1 MAYGTKY
8 ELVFSDVLTK
18 VKKIEILKKN
28 YSSSKVSSLVGQ
40 AEPVV
45 IKWNANDDP
54 YNSAIL
60 GSVCTLNLFTT
71 DTISYD
77 DFYEHDER
85 EYKVKISYKDSSNVY
100 QTYWIGYL
108 VVDRFKE
115 QYKANPVAFS
125 LNAYDGLGTLDN
137 FSTPISS
144 NPFNEA
150 TGIFN
155 SVRIADILA
164 NLDLDFDIYVQADLL
179 APYFG
184 TPTFPIRKRVMSESL
199 ITSGRNE
206 LINKFD
212 LPTCKKQLEAILKNY
227 NCRIFQ
233 SYGRWYIV
241 ENSNIFDANVK
252 SSIFTTAQ
260 INGNNPTGIQSSITA
275 QLVSASDEVIQTD
288 IYNSAGVFQSSVNES
303 VLKIVPTNLKN
314 VGGDLI
320 REYIQP
326 INEAKY
332 KFTTTQNTCYEYTRN
347 IGFEYGNYGWVL
359 SSNAT
364 LTTDDFAQQGRKSI
378 KLVNA
383 PTTGQTLMFNSNYTG
398 QTAKSWNYYYTGTVA
413 QIGVFAEKDE
423 NAVSNFIVQFRI
435 IADRPPN
442 RHYWDDENST
452 WTTTNTVITRTI
464 DIFNNWQTISVPFTG
479 TGYPTNFTG
488 IQIGIDVLNCTYS
501 GSGIQE
507 IYFDNVGILGN
518 YFRPSGLA
526 AAANDNRQIPSSY
539 IEFAK
544 RTSATN
550 VYSDEKIIT
559 GTYYFSTGNGIGTSY
574 GYRRTRDNNVKP
586 MFHRHLQNI
595 MNDYREFQVRYE
607 GTFRNMENDPVS
619 MHNRI
624 WFNFG
629 TSVAQDPQS
638 CYIDGLEYRVKSAN
652 AKVIARL
659 PNDDD
664 DISCDFRIT
673 SE

>member
-1 MAYGTKY
+1 MAYGVKY
-8 ELVFSDVLTK
+8 RLEFSDVLTK
-18 VKKIEILKKN
+18 GKKIEILKDG
-28 YSSSKVSSLVGQ
+28 YTGSVLPIVGQ

-54 YNSAIL
+54 YNSPII

-71 DTISYD
+71 DTVTYD

-85 EYKVKISYKDSSNVY
+85 EYKVKISYKDTSDVY
-100 QTYWIGYL
+100 QTYWVGYL

-137 FSTPISS
+137 YFTPIGT
-144 NPFNEA
+144 NPFNENIGLTNA
-150 TGIFN
+150 N
-155 SVRIADILA
+155 RIATIL
-164 NLDLDFDIYVQADLL
+164 NHLDLGLNIYIQADLMTS
-179 APYFG
+179 FG
-184 TPTFPIRKRVMSESL
+184 TYPKRKVVMTEQL
-199 ITSGRNE
+199 ITNGRNE
-206 LINKFD
+206 FINKFD
-212 LPTCKKQLEAILKNY
+212 LPTGKKQLEAILKNY

-252 SSIFTTAQ
+252 STINTSASSGTT
-260 INGNNPTGIQSSITA
+260 PTGIQTSITA
-275 QLVSASDEVIQTD
+275 QLVSANDEVIQTD
-288 IYNSAGVFQSSVNES
+288 IYNSSGVYQSNSNQS

-314 VGGDLI
+314 VGGNLV

-326 INEAKY
+326 INEARY
-332 KFTTTQNTCYEYTRN
+332 KFTTTQNNIYEYTRN
-347 IGFEYGNYGWVL
+347 VGFEYGSYGWVL
-359 SSNAT
+359 SSYAS
-364 LTTDDFAQQGRKSI
+364 LVTDDFSQQGRKAI
-378 KLVNA
+378 KFVNA
-383 PTTGQTLMFNSNYTG
+383 PTSGETLVFNSDYVG
-398 QTAKSWNYYYTGTVA
+398 QTAKSWNFYFTGTTA
-413 QIGVFAEKDE
+413 QFGVFAEKDE
-423 NAVSNFIVQFRI
+423 NLVSNFTVQVRIV
-435 IADRPPN
+435 ADRSPN
-442 RHYWDDENST
+442 FHYWDDENST
-452 WTTTNTVITRTI
+452 WTTTETTITRTI
-464 DIFNNWQTISVPFTG
+464 EVFNNWQTISIPFTG
-479 TGYPTNFTG
+479 AGYPTNFSG
-488 IQIGIDVLNCTYS
+488 IQIGLQVLNCTYG
-501 GSGIQE
+501 GSGIQD
-507 IYFDNVGILGN
+507 IYFDNVGIIGN
-518 YFRPSGLA
+518 YFKPSGA
-526 AAANDNRQIPSSY
+526 AAAPNDNRQIPSSY

-550 VYSDEKIIT
+550 VYSDKKLIS
-559 GTYYFSTGNGIGTSY
+559 GTYYFRGANGLGTLY
-574 GYRRTRDNNVKP
+574 NYKRTRDTVVKP
-586 MFHRHLQNI
+586 IFHRHLQNI

-652 AKVIARL
+652 AKVIAHL

>member
-1 MAYGTKY
+1 MAYGVKY
-8 ELVFSDVLTK
+8 RLEFSDVLTK
-18 VKKIEILKKN
+18 GKKIEIWKDGYTGSVLPM
-28 YSSSKVSSLVGQ
+28 VGQ

-54 YNSAIL
+54 YNSPII

-71 DTISYD
+71 DTVSYD

-100 QTYWIGYL
+100 RTYWIGWL

-115 QYKANPVAFS
+115 EYKANPVGFS

-137 FSTPISS
+137 YDAPIGT

-150 TGIFN
+150 TGLAN
-155 SVRIADILA
+155 RTRIATILA
-164 NLDLDFDIYVQADLL
+164 NLNLGLEIYVQADLWTTT
-179 APYFG
+179 FG
-184 TPTFPIRKRVMSESL
+184 TPTYPMRKEVMQESL
-199 ITSGRNE
+199 ITNGRNE

-252 SSIFTTAQ
+252 STIFSSATGGTT
-260 INGNNPTGIQSSITA
+260 PTGIQASITS
-275 QLVSASDEVIQTD
+275 QLVSANDEVIQTD
-288 IYNSAGVFQSSVNES
+288 IYNSSGVYQSNSNQS
-303 VLKIVPTNLKN
+303 VLKVVPTNLKN
-314 VGGDLI
+314 VGGDLV

-326 INEAKY
+326 INEARY
-332 KFTTTQNTCYEYTRN
+332 KFTTTQNNIYEFTRN
-347 IGFEYGNYGWVL
+347 IGFEYGSYGWVL
-359 SSNAT
+359 SSYAS
-364 LTTDDFAQQGRKSI
+364 LVTDDFSQQGRKAI
-378 KLVNA
+378 KFVNA
-383 PTTGQTLMFNSNYTG
+383 PTSGETLVFNSDYAG
-398 QTAKSWNYYYTGTVA
+398 QTAKSWNYYFTGTTA
-413 QIGVFAEKDE
+413 QFGVFAEKDE
-423 NAVSNFIVQFRI
+423 NSVLSFTVQVRIVASRSPNF
-435 IADRPPN
+435 
-442 RHYWDDENST
+442 HYWDDENST
-452 WTTTNTVITRTI
+452 WTTTETTITRTVEV
-464 DIFNNWQTISVPFTG
+464 FNNWQTISIPFTG
-479 TGYPTNFTG
+479 AGYPTNFTG
-488 IQIGIDVLNCTYS
+488 IQIGVQVLNCTYS

-507 IYFDNVGILGN
+507 IYFDNVGIIGN
-518 YFRPSGLA
+518 YFKPSGLA
-526 AAANDNRQIPSSY
+526 AAPNDNRQIPSSY

-550 VYSDEKIIT
+550 VYSDQKIIT
-559 GTYYFSTGNGIGTSY
+559 GTYYFSTGNGIPTLYAYKRS
-574 GYRRTRDNNVKP
+574 RDTVVKP

-595 MNDYREFQVRYE
+595 MNDYREFLVRYE

-629 TSVAQDPQS
+629 TSIAQDPQS
-638 CYIDGLEYRVKSAN
+638 CYIDGLTYNVKSAN
-652 AKVIARL
+652 AKVIAHL

>member
-1 MAYGTKY
+1 MAYGVKY
-8 ELVFSDVLTK
+8 RLEFSDVLTK
-18 VKKIEILKKN
+18 GKKIEIWKDGYTGSVLPM
-28 YSSSKVSSLVGQ
+28 VGQ

-54 YNSAIL
+54 YNSPII

-71 DTISYD
+71 DTVTYD

-100 QTYWIGYL
+100 QTYWIGWL

-115 QYKANPVAFS
+115 EYKANPVGFS

-137 FSTPISS
+137 FDAPIGT
-144 NPFNEA
+144 NDFNEGGSIA
-150 TGIFN
+150 NRT
-155 SVRIADILA
+155 RIATILA
-164 NLDLDFDIYVQADLL
+164 NLNLGLEIYVQADLWQST
-179 APYFG
+179 FG
-184 TPTFPIRKRVMSESL
+184 TPTYPMLKKVMQEFL
-199 ITSGRNE
+199 IGEGRNS

-252 SSIFTTAQ
+252 STIFSSATGGTT
-260 INGNNPTGIQSSITA
+260 PTGIQASITS
-275 QLVSASDEVIQTD
+275 QLVSANDEVIQTD
-288 IYNSAGVFQSSVNES
+288 IYNSSGVYQSSSNLS
-303 VLKIVPTNLKN
+303 VLKVVPTNLKN
-314 VGGDLI
+314 VGGDLV

-326 INEAKY
+326 INEARY
-332 KFTTTQNTCYEYTRN
+332 KFNTTQNNIYSYTRN
-347 IGFEYGNYGWVL
+347 IGFEYGSYAWVL
-359 SSNAT
+359 SSYAS
-364 LTTDDFAQQGRKSI
+364 LVTDDFSQQGRKAI
-378 KLVNA
+378 KFVNA
-383 PTTGQTLMFNSNYTG
+383 PTSGETLVFNSDYAG
-398 QTAKSWNYYYTGTVA
+398 QTARSWNYHYTGTTA
-413 QIGVFAEKDE
+413 QFGVFAEKDE
-423 NAVSNFIVQFRI
+423 NSVSSFTVQVRIVASRSPNF
-435 IADRPPN
+435 
-442 RHYWDDENST
+442 HYWDDENST
-452 WTTTNTVITRTI
+452 WTTTETTITRTVEV
-464 DIFNNWQTISVPFTG
+464 FNNWQTISISFDG

-488 IQIGIDVLNCTYS
+488 IQIGVQVLNCTYS

-507 IYFDNVGILGN
+507 IYFDNVGIIGN
-518 YFRPSGLA
+518 YFKPSGLA
-526 AAANDNRQIPSSY
+526 AAPNDNRQLPNSY

-544 RTSATN
+544 RTTANN

-559 GTYYFSTGNGIGTSY
+559 GTYYFSTGNGIPTLY
-574 GYRRTRDNNVKP
+574 AYKRTRDTVLKP

-595 MNDYREFQVRYE
+595 MNDYREFLVRYE

-629 TSVAQDPQS
+629 TSIAQDPQS
-638 CYIDGLEYRVKSAN
+638 CYIDGLEYNVKSAN
-652 AKVIARL
+652 AKVIAHL

>member
-1 MAYGTKY
+1 MAYGVKY
-8 ELVFSDVLTK
+8 RLEFSDVLTK
-18 VKKIEILKKN
+18 GKKIEILKDG
-28 YSSSKVSSLVGQ
+28 YTGSVLPIVGQ

-54 YNSAIL
+54 YNSPII

-71 DTISYD
+71 DTVSYD

-85 EYKVKISYKDSSNVY
+85 EYQVKISYKDSSNVY
-100 QTYWIGYL
+100 QTYWIGWL

-137 FSTPISS
+137 FRTPISS
-144 NPFNEA
+144 SPFNEA

-155 SVRIADILA
+155 SVRIADILD
-164 NLDLDFDIYVQADLL
+164 NLDLGLDIYVQADLL
-179 APYFG
+179 SPYFG

-233 SYGRWYIV
+233 SYGRWYII

-275 QLVSASDEVIQTD
+275 QLVSANDEVIQTD
-288 IYNSAGVFQSSVNES
+288 IYNSSGVYQSNSNQS
-303 VLKIVPTNLKN
+303 VLKVVPTNLKN
-314 VGGDLI
+314 VGGDLV

-326 INEAKY
+326 INEARY
-332 KFTTTQNTCYEYTRN
+332 KFTTTQNNIYEFTRN
-347 IGFEYGNYGWVL
+347 IGFEYGSYGWVL
-359 SSNAT
+359 SSYAS
-364 LTTDDFAQQGRKSI
+364 LTTDDFSQQGRKAI
-378 KLVNA
+378 KFVNA
-383 PTTGQTLMFNSNYTG
+383 PTTGETLVFNSDYVG
-398 QTAKSWNYYYTGTVA
+398 QTAKSWNPYNTGTTA
-413 QIGVFAEKDE
+413 QFGVFAEKNE
-423 NAVSNFIVQFRI
+423 NSVSSFTVQVRIVVS
-435 IADRPPN
+435 APPN
-442 RHYWDDENST
+442 FHYWDDENST
-452 WTTTNTVITRTI
+452 WTTTETTITRTVEV
-464 DIFNNWQTISVPFTG
+464 FNNWQTISIPFTG
-479 TGYPTNFTG
+479 TGYPTNLTNE
-488 IQIGIDVLNCTYS
+488 QIGVQVLNCTYS
-501 GSGIQE
+501 GSGIQD
-507 IYFDNVGILGN
+507 IYFDNVGIVGN
-518 YFRPSGLA
+518 YFKPSGQSA
-526 AAANDNRQIPSSY
+526 APNDNRQIPSSY

-550 VYSDEKIIT
+550 VYSDQKVVT
-559 GTYYFSTGNGIGTSY
+559 GTYYFATGNGVGTTY
-574 GYRRTRDNNVKP
+574 GYRRTRDNNFKP

-652 AKVIARL
+652 AKVIAHL